1 MRALVCGAAGFI
13 GTNLATYLEHRGHE
27 VVSADIKPSTKGI
40 TVDLRDWQETRGL
53 FRQYGPFDEVY
64 QLAADMGGMGFI
76 QYRPARI
83 TRNNMA
89 INANMARVAIYLFE
103 VPRFFFSSS
112 VCVYPDMEM
121 GAPQLREEDAHP
133 AHPDNEY
140 GWEKL
145 MAEILYYVHGAER
158 THVRIARF
166 QNTYGIHSDWLSE
179 RAKAPAALC
188 YKAILA
194 PYGGELD
201 VWGDGKAV
209 RSYTHISD
217 LVEGIWI
224 LMHSDE
230 RRPTNIGSSQL
241 ITVDQLAEHII
252 EASDK
257 DLSIAHVAGPQGVRY
272 RDFSKERIH
281 AMGWGETVP
290 LYCGIE
296 QLYTWIAAQVP
307 GGKE

>member
-13 GTNLATYLEHRGHE
+13 GTNLVAYLERKGHK
-27 VVSADIKPSTKGI
+27 VVGADRNPCKGGVVI
-40 TVDLRDWQETRGL
+40 DLRNYFQTTLL
-53 FRQYGPFDEVY
+53 FERYGPFDEVY
-64 QLAADMGGMGFI
+64 QLAAEMGGMGFI
-76 QYRPARI
+76 HNHPGRI
-83 TRNNMA
+83 VRNSMA
-89 INANMARVAIYLFE
+89 INASMARAIREFNI
-103 VPRFFFSSS
+103 PRFFFSSS

-121 GAPQLREEDAHP
+121 GAMQLSEEDAYP

-145 MAEILYYVHGAER
+145 MAEILYLAHTDY
-158 THVRIARF
+158 TQVRIARF
-166 QNTYGIHSDWLSE
+166 QNTYGPHCDWLSE

-188 YKAILA
+188 RKALQA
-194 PYGGELD
+194 STGGNIE

-217 LVEGIWI
+217 LLEGIWI

-241 ITVDQLAEHII
+241 VTVDELAKQVIG
-252 EASDK
+252 DR
-257 DLSIAHVAGPQGVRY
+257 DLSIVHVPGPQGVRY

-281 AMGWGETVP
+281 ALGWRETVP
-290 LYCGIE
+290 LVDGIRTLSGWILRK
-296 QLYTWIAAQVP
+296 QLGLQ
-307 GGKE
+307 ED

>member
-13 GTNLATYLEHRGHE
+13 GTNLVTYLERRGHE
-27 VVSADIKPSTKGI
+27 VVSADVKPSTKGI
-40 TVDLRDWQETRGL
+40 TVDLRDWQETKGL

-76 QYRPARI
+76 QHYPARI

-89 INANMARVAIYLFE
+89 INANLARVAIYLFE

-112 VCVYPDMEM
+112 VCVYPDMKM
-121 GAPQLREEDAHP
+121 GALQLGEEDAHP

-145 MAEILYYVHGAER
+145 MSEILYYAHGDKT
-158 THVRIARF
+158 THVRIGRF
-166 QNTYGIHSDWLSE
+166 QNTYGIYSDWSSA

-194 PYGGELD
+194 PKGGEIE

-209 RSYTHISD
+209 RSYTHVSD

-224 LMHSDE
+224 LMHSE
-230 RRPTNIGSSQL
+230 EARPTNIGSSQL
-241 ITVDQLAEHII
+241 ITVDQLAGHVIK
-252 EASDK
+252 ASGK
-257 DLSIAHVAGPQGVRY
+257 DLGIAHVAGPQGVRY

-281 AMGWGETVP
+281 ALGWRETVP
-290 LYCGIE
+290 ITCGIE
-296 QLYTWIAAQVP
+296 QLYAWITTQV
-307 GGKE
+307 E